1 MRVSGSVKVLARA
14 LLCAAWAAL
23 AAGCGGGSAPVT
35 IAAVGNWDGP
45 EERALRQGIEL
56 AVLGINGAGGV
67 NGRELRIVFRDD
79 HNDNDSAARVAA
91 ELVADPAVLAVIGH
105 TRSDPT
111 LVAAK
116 VYDGVMPVVTARF
129 TSPDVS
135 GLSRWVFQLVP
146 TDSAYSAAVIRF
158 AASREW
164 RTAALVFNN
173 TARGRATA
181 EQFKLQFPGEVLSMD
196 PAAFPQPLP
205 GDMRTFVQFHR
216 SEQPDLVF
224 LPIGAERAPDYIRAA
239 QEERLGAAVIG
250 WDVWASVTCD
260 STLPGEFY
268 RLIPFDLAADRPE
281 TRGFAEVFQARYSAA
296 PDPFAAL
303 GYDAVGLIGRAA
315 RSCRSRSCIRDAIAA
330 LSPRDPYPGVIG
342 PLSFA
347 ADGTAIGPEPVV
359 VALTRRARS
368 SRGT

>member
-1 MRVSGSVKVLARA
+1 VRVSGDVNGVART

-35 IAAVGNWDGP
+35 IAAVGNWEGP

-56 AVLGINGAGGV
+56 AVAGLGDSGV
-67 NGRELRIVFRDD
+67 DGRPVRIVFRDD
-79 HNDNDSAARVAA
+79 HNDNDSAAMVAA
-91 ELVADPAVLAVIGH
+91 ELVADPTVLAVIGH

-111 LVAAK
+111 LVAMK

-146 TDSAYSAAVIRF
+146 TDSAYSAAVVRF
-158 AASREW
+158 AAARDW

-196 PAAFPQPLP
+196 PATFPQPLP
-205 GDMRTFVQFHR
+205 GDMRVFVQYHR
-216 SEQPDLVF
+216 SERPDLVF

-239 QEERLGAAVIG
+239 QAEGLGAAVIG
-250 WDVWASVTCD
+250 WDVWASVTSD
-260 STLPGEFY
+260 ASLPGEFY
-268 RLIPFDLAADRPE
+268 RLIPFDLTADRPE
-281 TRGFAEVFQARYSAA
+281 VRRFAEDFEARYGAA

-303 GYDAVGLIGRAA
+303 GYDAVGLLGRAA
-315 RSCRSRSCIRDAIAA
+315 RGCRDRACIRDAIAS
-330 LSPRDPYPGVIG
+330 LSPARAYPGVIG
-342 PLSFA
+342 TLSFA
-347 ADGTAIGPEPVV
+347 ADGTPIGPQPVV
-359 VALTRRARS
+359 VALSSRARS
-368 SRGT
+368 SRGS